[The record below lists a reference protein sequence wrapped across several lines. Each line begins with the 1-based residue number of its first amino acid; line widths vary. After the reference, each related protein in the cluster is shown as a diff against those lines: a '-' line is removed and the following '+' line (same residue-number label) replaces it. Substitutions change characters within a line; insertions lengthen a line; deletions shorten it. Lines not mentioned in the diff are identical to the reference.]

1 MKKNVLLSIIVPI
14 YNVEKYI
21 GSLVNSLVKQT
32 NKNFEVIFIDDG
44 STDESIR
51 ILKEIMVGSEQ
62 EFSFKL
68 LQQVNQGLSS
78 ARNIGILNA
87 TGEYIFFLDRNQFC
101 GDNFD

>member
-44 STDESIR
+44 STDESMQ
-51 ILKEIMVGSEQ
+51 ILKEIMGFYIQ
-62 EFSFKL
+62 
-68 LQQVNQGLSS
+68 
-78 ARNIGILNA
+78 ILNVISII
-87 TGEYIFFLDRNQFC
+87 YLRWKILN
-101 GDNFD
+101 

>member
-44 STDESIR
+44 STDESMQ
-51 ILKEIMVGSEQ
+51 ILKEIMAGSEQ

-78 ARNIGILNA
+78 ARNTGILNA
-87 TGEYIFFLDRNQFC
+87 TGEYIFFWIQMMK
-101 GDNFD
+101 